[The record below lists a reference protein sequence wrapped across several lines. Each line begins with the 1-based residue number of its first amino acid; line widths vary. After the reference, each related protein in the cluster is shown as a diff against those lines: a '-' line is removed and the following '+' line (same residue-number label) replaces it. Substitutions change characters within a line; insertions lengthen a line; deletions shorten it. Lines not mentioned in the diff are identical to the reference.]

1 MMYAKFFFI
10 EIRGVS
16 AEEELS
22 AEHLKEI
29 ESVIENIA
37 IERKFNIKEAELQDL
52 KEEVDEYKEVIHNI

>member
-1 MMYAKFFFI
+1 MMYANFFFI

-22 AEHLKEI
+22 AEDLKEI

-52 KEEVDEYKEVIHNI
+52 KEDVDEYKEVIHNI